1 MTFREFIKTKTF
13 FLQVFYALCIVLAI
27 ILGFMYWLD
36 FTTNHGEEITVPNLA
51 RMTTEQAEEKL
62 DELELDYVI
71 LDSVDFRKDFPKYSV
86 VEQDPVAGSK
96 VKQDRKIYLKLNSGG
111 FTSVKMPD
119 LIEKTLRQAEPTLKA
134 AGLEIGALEY
144 VPYLGKDMV
153 LKMKHNGKE
162 LKPGD
167 KVMKSSKID
176 LVLGDGKVG
185 FDDSEIENIDN
196 QPPPVPEIAPEDD
209 TE

>member
-13 FLQVFYALCIVLAI
+13 FLQLFFAICILLGI
-27 ILGFMYWLD
+27 MLGFMYWLD

-51 RMTTEQAEEKL
+51 KLTTEQAEEKL
-62 DELELDYVI
+62 DELDLDFVV
-71 LDSVDFRKDFPKYSV
+71 LDTVDFKKDFPKYSI
-86 VEQDPVAGSK
+86 VEQDPIAGSK
-96 VKQDRKIYLKLNSGG
+96 VKKDRKIYLKVNSPG

-134 AGLEIGALEY
+134 VGLEIGTLSY

-153 LKMKHNGKE
+153 LKMKLNGKE

-185 FDDSEIENIDN
+185 FDDSEIDSLANEPA
-196 QPPPVPEIAPEDD
+196 PPPVPAGEDV
-209 TE
+209 E

>member
-13 FLQVFYALCIVLAI
+13 FLQVFYALCILLAI
-27 ILGFMYWLD
+27 VLGFMYWLD

-51 RMTTEQAEEKL
+51 KMTTEQAQEKL
-62 DELELDYVI
+62 DELDLEYVVLDT
-71 LDSVDFRKDFPKYSV
+71 VDFRKDFPKFSV
-86 VEQDPVAGSK
+86 VEQDPVAGAK
-96 VKQDRKIYLKLNSGG
+96 VKKDRKIYLKVNSPG

-134 AGLEIGALEY
+134 VGLEIGTLSY
-144 VPYLGKDMV
+144 VPYLRKDMV
-153 LKMKHNGKE
+153 LKMKIDGKVIN
-162 LKPGD
+162 PGD
-167 KVMKSSKID
+167 KVLKSSKID

-185 FDDSEIENIDN
+185 FDDSEIDN
-196 QPPPVPEIAPEDD
+196 LANEPAPQPVVPAEDD

>member
-13 FLQVFYALCIVLAI
+13 FLQVFYALCILLAI
-27 ILGFMYWLD
+27 VLGFMYWLD

-51 RMTTEQAEEKL
+51 KLSTEQAEEKL
-62 DELELDYVI
+62 DELDLEYVVLDT
-71 LDSVDFRKDFPKYSV
+71 VDFKKDFPKFSV
-86 VEQDPVAGSK
+86 VEQDPIAGSK
-96 VKQDRKIYLKLNSGG
+96 VKKDRKIYLKVNSPGY
-111 FTSVKMPD
+111 TSVKMPD

-134 AGLEIGALEY
+134 VGLEIGTLSY

-153 LKMKHNGKE
+153 LKMKMNGKE

-185 FDDSEIENIDN
+185 FDDSEIDSLANE
-196 QPPPVPEIAPEDD
+196 PAPAPVPADED

>member
-13 FLQVFYALCIVLAI
+13 FLQVFYALCILLAI
-27 ILGFMYWLD
+27 MLGFMYWLD

-51 RMTTEQAEEKL
+51 KMTTEQAEEKL
-62 DELELDYVI
+62 EELDLEYVI
-71 LDSVDFRKDFPKYSV
+71 LDSVDFRKEFPKYSI
-86 VEQDPVAGSK
+86 VEQDPIAGSK
-96 VKQDRKIYLKLNSGG
+96 VKKDRKIYIKLNSAG
-111 FTSVKMPD
+111 FASIKMPD
-119 LIEKTLRQAEPTLKA
+119 LIEKTLRQAEPSLKA
-134 AGLEIGALEY
+134 VGLEIGTLSY

-153 LKMKHNGKE
+153 LKMKLNGKE

-185 FDDSEIENIDN
+185 FDDSEIDSLAN
-196 QPPPVPEIAPEDD
+196 QAPPVPEIAPEDD

>member
-13 FLQVFYALCIVLAI
+13 FLQVFYALCILLAI
-27 ILGFMYWLD
+27 MLGFMYWLD

-51 RMTTEQAEEKL
+51 KLTTEQAEEKL
-62 DELELDYVI
+62 DELDLEYVVLDT
-71 LDSVDFRKDFPKYSV
+71 VDFKKDFPKFSI

-96 VKQDRKIYLKLNSGG
+96 VKKDRKIYLKVNSPG
-111 FTSVKMPD
+111 FASVKIPD
-119 LIEKTLRQAEPTLKA
+119 LIEKTLRQAEPSLKA
-134 AGLEIGALEY
+134 VGLEIGTLSY

-153 LKMKHNGKE
+153 LKMKMNGKE

-176 LVLGDGKVG
+176 LILGDGKVG
-185 FDDSEIENIDN
+185 FDDSQIDSLST
-196 QPPPVPEIAPEDD
+196 QPTPEAVPAEDD

>member
-13 FLQVFYALCIVLAI
+13 FLQVFYALCILLAV

-36 FTTNHGEEITVPNLA
+36 FTTNHGQEITVPDLA
-51 RMTTEQAEEKL
+51 RMTTVQAEEKL
-62 DELELDYVI
+62 DELELEYVV
-71 LDSVDFRKDFPKYSV
+71 LDTVDFRKDFPKYSI
-86 VEQDPVAGSK
+86 VEQDPAAGSK
-96 VKQDRKIYLKLNSGG
+96 VKQERKIYLKLNSGG

-119 LIEKTLRQAEPTLKA
+119 LIEKTLRQAEPSLKA
-134 AGLEIGALEY
+134 VGLEIGKLEY

-153 LKMKHNGKE
+153 LKMKLDGKE

-185 FDDSEIENIDN
+185 FDDSEIERMANE
-196 QPPPVPEIAPEDD
+196 QPVPEIAPEDD

>member
-13 FLQVFYALCIVLAI
+13 FLQVFYALCILLGIV
-27 ILGFMYWLD
+27 LGFMYWLD
-36 FTTNHGEEITVPNLA
+36 FTTNHGEEIAVPDLA
-51 RMTTEQAEEKL
+51 KLTTDQAAEKL
-62 DELELDYVI
+62 DELDLDYVV
-71 LDSVDFRKDFPKYSV
+71 LDTVDFRKDFPKYSV
-86 VEQDPVAGSK
+86 VEQDPTAGSK
-96 VKQDRKIYLKLNSGG
+96 VKKDRKIYIKLNSAG
-111 FTSVKMPD
+111 FKSVKMPD
-119 LIEKTLRQAEPTLKA
+119 LIEKTLRQAEPSLKA
-134 AGLEIGALEY
+134 VGLEIGKLEY

-153 LKMKHNGKE
+153 LKMKLDGKE

-185 FDDSEIENIDN
+185 FDDSEIEKMTND
-196 QPPPVPEIAPEDD
+196 QPVPEIAPEDD

>member
-13 FLQVFYALCIVLAI
+13 FIQVFFALCIL
-27 ILGFMYWLD
+27 LGIMLIFMYWLD
-36 FTTNHGEEITVPNLA
+36 FTTNHGKEITVPNLA
-51 RMTTEQAEEKL
+51 RLSEEQAEEKL
-62 DELELDYVI
+62 DELDLDYVI
-71 LDSVDFRKDFPKYSV
+71 LDSVDFRKDFPKFSV

-96 VKQDRKIYLKLNSGG
+96 VKKDRKIYLKLNSSGYA
-111 FTSVKMPD
+111 SVKMPD
-119 LIEKTLRQAEPTLKA
+119 LIEKTLRQAEPSLKA
-134 AGLEIGALEY
+134 LGLEIGSKEY

-153 LKMKHNGKE
+153 LEMKLNGKK

-185 FDDSEIENIDN
+185 FDDSEIDN
-196 QPPPVPEIAPEDD
+196 LDNAPAPPPADEDI
-209 TE
+209 E

>member
-13 FLQVFYALCIVLAI
+13 FLQLFYALCIVAAI

-51 RMTTEQAEEKL
+51 RLSEEQAEEKL
-62 DELELDYVI
+62 DDLDLDYVI
-71 LDSVDFRKDFPKYSV
+71 LDTVDYRKDFPKYSV

-96 VKQDRKIYLKLNSGG
+96 VKKDRKIYLKLNASG
-111 FTSVKMPD
+111 FASVKVPD

-134 AGLEIGALEY
+134 VGLEIGTKEY

-153 LKMKHNGKE
+153 LKMKQGGKV

-185 FDDSEIENIDN
+185 FDDSEIDSLAN
-196 QPPPVPEIAPEDD
+196 QTPAPVVPADED